1 MGFSK
6 WFLKKTAIGGAA
18 RLMIKAYRKQKA
30 LTPNA
35 SDREIF
41 EAIARWRYGLTG
53 ERLEPEDLDEMIHC
67 GSLRDFVKKIV
78 VAERW
83 KDLRDGSHAALKAS
97 VPLDVISSIRTRL
110 LISNIYDV
118 IDEICDEAGL

>member
-6 WFLKKTAIGGAA
+6 WLLKKGAIGGAA
-18 RLMIKAYRKQKA
+18 RLMIKAYRKQKVS
-30 LTPNA
+30 TPKA

-41 EAIARWRYGLTG
+41 EAIAKWRYGITG

-78 VAERW
+78 VAERS
-83 KDLRDGSHAALKAS
+83 KDLMGAS
-97 VPLDVISSIRTRL
+97 YTVISSV
-110 LISNIYDV
+110 YDV
-118 IDEICDEAGL
+118 IDEICDEAGI